1 MLTLQAATHGS
12 IASLRTEYL
21 STLPAPLDGM
31 GLALLEQATAWELHR
46 AEQCVGYACVSA
58 TGHVLQFHVNP
69 EHVDIGGQLFRYLL
83 TTTGCRG
90 ALVSSFEPW
99 LPHCFDLD
107 ATCRVHTLLY
117 HDNAF
122 APPRVPAQRHQLRHQ
137 LRPVDRS
144 ALARTESF
152 VRSCFPQDLGE
163 WLGTYLENLV
173 ARGELFALFEGDMLI
188 GTGELRVSDLQPP
201 CADLGVIVATDRRA
215 QGHGTRILAELASRS
230 RARGLTP
237 ICSTTVDNPGSQRA
251 IERAGFVARHRVV
264 EFTLDNPPTGEQ
276 SEPASA

>member
-12 IASLRTEYL
+12 IAALRTEYL
-21 STLPAPLDGM
+21 RTLPAPLDGM
-31 GLALLEQATAWELHR
+31 GLALLEQATAWELR
-46 AEQCVGYACVSA
+46 REKLRIGYAYVSA
-58 TGHVLQFHVNP
+58 RGHVLQFHVEP
-69 EHVDIGGQLFRYLL
+69 EHVGIESSLFRYVLKA
-83 TTTGCRG
+83 TGCSG

-122 APPRVPAQRHQLRHQ
+122 APPQVPAQQHQ
-137 LRPVDRS
+137 LRPIDRP
-144 ALARTESF
+144 ALAGTESF

-173 ARGELFALFEGDMLI
+173 ARGELFALFDGDMLI

-201 CADLGVIVATDRRA
+201 CADLGVIVAADRRA
-215 QGHGTRILAELASRS
+215 LGHGTRILAELASRS

-237 ICSTTVDNPGSQRA
+237 ICSTTVENLGSQRA
-251 IERAGFVARHRVV
+251 IERAGFVARHRVAL
-264 EFTLDNPPTGEQ
+264 FTLRDPPTGKK
-276 SEPASA
+276 SEPAGA